1 MHMQADANISF
12 LTNRNE
18 LCAVLHLT
26 FFSSF
31 SLRTHSHQNIRS
43 FLVLFHSCIVF
54 LSWA

>member
-12 LTNRNE
+12 LTNRSE
-18 LCAVLHLT
+18 LCAVLHFT